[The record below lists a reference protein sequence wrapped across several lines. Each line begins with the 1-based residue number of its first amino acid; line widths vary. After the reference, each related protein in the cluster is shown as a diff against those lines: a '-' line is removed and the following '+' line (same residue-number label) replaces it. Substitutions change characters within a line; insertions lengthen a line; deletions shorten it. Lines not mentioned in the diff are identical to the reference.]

1 MPSDE
6 TRTATLSLHGGDD
19 VEPLGLVIA
28 YHRDE
33 RFEGSARVLPAGEN
47 LVLGRNCTSF
57 VPGAWN
63 DSRVSRRH
71 VAVARLGSELTLR
84 DLDSRN
90 GTFVDGQR
98 LDRGP
103 LRPGQ
108 VLSVGRV
115 VLVATRFPVK
125 SPRRIATDMIGVS
138 TALMAAI
145 ELVDRVA
152 SRDLPVLILGESGV
166 GKELIARQ
174 VHDRSARPGSFV
186 PVNCAGVPDT
196 LLQDELFGHV
206 RGAFSGAETA
216 RRGLVDEAR
225 RGTLFLDEIGDASL
239 NLQGSMLRLL
249 QDREVRAIGSDRT
262 TTVDVRFVAATN
274 AHLAEAVREGTF
286 REDLY
291 ARLNR
296 IVVRIPP
303 LRERREDI
311 MPLARH
317 FAREFAGRRLR
328 FDFSLGQALVLH
340 DWPGNARSLQ
350 GIVERLVIEQEGE
363 EVLAAPS
370 WLADE
375 LAMHARKGEKQKTEA
390 APAPKREI
398 DGDELRALLKKHQG
412 KVTAVA
418 SELGI
423 GRNTLYR
430 WLRKYNI
437 DIEDYRVEG

>member
-1 MPSDE
+1 MDM
-6 TRTATLSLHGGDD
+6 RLLATT
-19 VEPLGLVIA
+19 
-28 YHRDE
+28 HRD
-33 RFEGSARVLPAGEN
+33 VPA
-47 LVLGRNCTSF
+47 
-57 VPGAWN
+57 
-63 DSRVSRRH
+63 
-71 VAVARLGSELTLR
+71 
-84 DLDSRN
+84 
-90 GTFVDGQR
+90 
-98 LDRGP
+98 
-103 LRPGQ
+103 
-108 VLSVGRV
+108 
-115 VLVATRFPVK
+115 
-125 SPRRIATDMIGVS
+125 MIQ
-138 TALMAAI
+138 A
-145 ELVDRVA
+145 
-152 SRDLPVLILGESGV
+152 
-166 GKELIARQ
+166 
-174 VHDRSARPGSFV
+174 
-186 PVNCAGVPDT
+186 
-196 LLQDELFGHV
+196 
-206 RGAFSGAETA
+206 
-216 RRGLVDEAR
+216 
-225 RGTLFLDEIGDASL
+225 
-239 NLQGSMLRLL
+239 
-249 QDREVRAIGSDRT
+249 
-262 TTVDVRFVAATN
+262 
-274 AHLAEAVREGTF
+274 GTF